1 MTSFIQKATS
11 FIDQKIDSMASTM
24 ATHAIHAEFP
34 APGEKQ
40 AIFGSYQDQRTNL
53 VIYNEKAL
61 LQNGATTAAII
72 SVALALFSVIS
83 FPLAA
88 VGLGGSLAVRYSI
101 SQNIDNKML
110 KLKSISDGAEEKEE
124 IDSRDLKSKVATLA
138 SRAGVV
144 LPEGWKPGYA
154 KVLGFPLFRSEIP
167 WDTIFSRS
175 SHGRPV
181 SE

>member
-1 MTSFIQKATS
+1 MTSFIQQATR

-24 ATHAIHAEFP
+24 AIHAIHAEFP
-34 APGEKQ
+34 TPVEKQ
-40 AIFGSYQDQRTNL
+40 AIFGSYKDQRTNL

-101 SQNIDNKML
+101 SQNIDEML
-110 KLKSISDGAEEKEE
+110 KLKSIPAGTEEKEE

-167 WDTIFSRS
+167 WDTIFPRS